1 MREGDLWI
9 AFFMLYYG
17 QSYRLMK
24 DIFCR
29 LLEDKIRRHKQ
40 FIAEIVYYLGGNLY
54 EEIYHD
60 VGLPLNKVYIINVPQ
75 SSICT
80 FALYKNVNCGGCLD
94 NE

>member
-40 FIAEIVYYLGGNLY
+40 
-54 EEIYHD
+54 
-60 VGLPLNKVYIINVPQ
+60 PLTSKLHSLISRCYDIQ
-75 SSICT
+75 
-80 FALYKNVNCGGCLD
+80 Y
-94 NE
+94 

>member
-40 FIAEIVYYLGGNLY
+40 LAMLWKINILHRLKVLWLHLFIYCLLNNLIAY
-54 EEIYHD
+54 TE
-60 VGLPLNKVYIINVPQ
+60 
-75 SSICT
+75 
-80 FALYKNVNCGGCLD
+80 
-94 NE
+94 

>member
-40 FIAEIVYYLGGNLY
+40 IGRASCRERV
-54 EEIYHD
+54 
-60 VGLPLNKVYIINVPQ
+60 
-75 SSICT
+75 
-80 FALYKNVNCGGCLD
+80 
-94 NE
+94 

>member
-40 FIAEIVYYLGGNLY
+40 YY
-54 EEIYHD
+54 
-60 VGLPLNKVYIINVPQ
+60 
-75 SSICT
+75 
-80 FALYKNVNCGGCLD
+80 
-94 NE
+94 

>member
-29 LLEDKIRRHKQ
+29 LLEDEYA
-40 FIAEIVYYLGGNLY
+40 AE
-54 EEIYHD
+54 
-60 VGLPLNKVYIINVPQ
+60 KVH
-75 SSICT
+75 
-80 FALYKNVNCGGCLD
+80 AD
-94 NE
+94 R

>member
-1 MREGDLWI
+1 MREGDLRV

-40 FIAEIVYYLGGNLY
+40 YLSNRRCDINGN
-54 EEIYHD
+54 
-60 VGLPLNKVYIINVPQ
+60 II
-75 SSICT
+75 
-80 FALYKNVNCGGCLD
+80 
-94 NE
+94 